1 MKQYYFCIKKKIG
14 VGIHYRSIPEHSVYK
29 KMFKWKIDDFPNSKK
44 IGRETISLPLSPSL
58 RKTEIFQVIKAINEI
73 IK

>member
-29 KMFKWKIDDFPNSKK
+29 KKNINGELMIIQMQKK
-44 IGRETISLPLSPSL
+44 LEEKQLVYLCHPHYQQEKLQRL
-58 RKTEIFQVIKAINEI
+58 
-73 IK
+73 